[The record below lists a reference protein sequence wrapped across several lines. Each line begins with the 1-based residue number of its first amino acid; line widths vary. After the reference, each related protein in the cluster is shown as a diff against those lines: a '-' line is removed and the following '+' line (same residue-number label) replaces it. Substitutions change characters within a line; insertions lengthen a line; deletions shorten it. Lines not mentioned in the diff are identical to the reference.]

1 MTNDYAVVIEEI
13 KTNEKIY
20 LWMEKQECDRRRATK
35 VDYKITNNDI
45 IILIIVINLDSRL
58 N

>member
-1 MTNDYAVVIEEI
+1 
-13 KTNEKIY
+13 
-20 LWMEKQECDRRRATK
+20 MEKQECDRRRATK
-35 VDYKITNNDI
+35 VDCKITNNDI